1 MKKYVGAVF
10 LVVALLAVDS
20 FARSKRVNQ
29 IPNGN
34 TFNCVTCHT
43 GQGGPRN
50 DFGKAVGN
58 GFLDGNG
65 DVIWGPALAA
75 LDSDQDGVSNG
86 EELQDP
92 TGTWAI
98 GQSNPGDVNIVSNP
112 GDANSTVGVE
122 ITAFGLPRSFQLK
135 QNYPNPFNPS
145 TNIDFSVPHHAD
157 VKLTIYNSMGQ
168 PVRELVSEALQ
179 PGHYSYSWDGQ
190 SDAGEVMGSGLY
202 LARLQSTDVERTIR
216 MLLMK

>member
-1 MKKYVGAVF
+1 MKNYVIT
-10 LVVALLAVDS
+10 ALLVLVLLAADS
-20 FARSKRVNQ
+20 FARDKRVAQ
-29 IPNGN
+29 VPNGN
-34 TFNCVTCHT
+34 AFNCETCHT
-43 GQGGPRN
+43 GFGGPRN
-50 DFGKAVGN
+50 DFGKAIGN

-65 DVIWGPALAA
+65 DVLWGPALAA

-98 GQSNPGDVNIVSNP
+98 GQANPGDVNLLSNP

-122 ITAFGLPRSFQLK
+122 ITALGVPKSFQLK

-145 TNIDFSVPHHAD
+145 TTIEFAVPTSSD
-157 VKLTIYNSMGQ
+157 ITLTIYNSMGQ
-168 PVRELVSEALQ
+168 PVRELANESMQ
-179 PGHYSYSWDGQ
+179 PGHYSLLWDGQ
-190 SDAGEVMGSGLY
+190 SDTAETMGSGLY
-202 LARLQSTDVERTIR
+202 LARLQGDGFERTIR